1 MVALKKE
8 TGITLLAL
16 LCIMLALVTLNR
28 SANAQAPAQ
37 APSAAKKTMRPGG
50 PTVLD
55 GGRVTFTLNAPEAT
69 KVMLNMQTEVGPSP
83 AAKPVEM
90 AKDAMGV
97 WSVTLGP
104 FKPDFY
110 GYGFIVDGA
119 LIPDP
124 ANRNIW
130 SGTSSAWSSVFV
142 PGPEADFMAEASVPH
157 GYWATLRYYSKVT
170 KTHRQMQVYTPP
182 GYGHSN
188 QSYPVLYLSHGGGG
202 NDTDW
207 IACMRANY
215 IMDNLIAQGKAKPM
229 IVVMPDGNVGS
240 IPQAGA
246 DDIYP
251 EELLGSVIPAAE
263 ENFRIAPGPKNRAMA
278 GLSLGGLWT
287 LNTMLQRPGSFA
299 YYGIFSSGWFD
310 PLREDLLKNHS
321 DRLTN
326 PIINKE
332 TKLIWITCG
341 GPEDV
346 AYKNNLAM
354 VEVFKKYKINH
365 AFIQGTG
372 GHVWDVWRKNLR
384 DFAPLLFR

>member
-1 MVALKKE
+1 MYALKERIGTTLPLMIFTILATVALSLS
-8 TGITLLAL
+8 G
-16 LCIMLALVTLNR
+16 M
-28 SANAQAPAQ
+28 AQQATAPPRQ
-37 APSAAKKTMRPGG
+37 MAPRPPGG
-50 PTVLD
+50 PSVLA
-55 GGRVTFTLNAPEAT
+55 GGQVKFLLNAPQAGQ
-69 KVMLNMQTEVGPSP
+69 VMLNMQTEVGPSP

-90 AKDAMGV
+90 TKDATGV

-104 FKPDFY
+104 LKPNFY

-119 LIPDP
+119 LISDP

-130 SGTSSAWSSVFV
+130 SGVNSAWSSVFV

-157 GYWATLRYYSKVT
+157 GYWATVRYFSKVT
-170 KTHRQMQVYTPP
+170 KTYRQMQVYAPP
-182 GYGHSN
+182 GYGRSN

-215 IMDNLIAQGKAKPM
+215 IMDNLIAQGTAKPM
-229 IVVMPDGNVGS
+229 IIVMPDGNLGAF
-240 IPQAGA
+240 PRAGA

-251 EELLGSVIPAAE
+251 EELLGSVVTAAE
-263 ENFRIAPGPKNRAMA
+263 QNFRIAPGPKNRALA
-278 GLSLGGLWT
+278 GLSLGGIWT
-287 LNTMLQRPGSFA
+287 LNTLFQRPGSFA

-310 PLREDLLKNHS
+310 ALREDLIKNHRE
-321 DRLTN
+321 RLTN

-354 VEVFKKYKINH
+354 VEVFKQHKINH
-365 AFIQGTG
+365 TFIQGAG

-384 DFAPLLFR
+384 DLAPLLFR

>member
-1 MVALKKE
+1 MVVLKKR
-8 TGITLLAL
+8 TDMILPAL
-16 LCIMLALVTLNR
+16 ICVMLVFG
-28 SANAQAPAQ
+28 
-37 APSAAKKTMRPGG
+37 APSASRGAQNPGAAKRQMRPGG
-50 PTVLD
+50 PEVLD
-55 GGRVTFTLNAPEAT
+55 DGRVTFRLHAPEAT
-69 KVMLNMQTEVGPSP
+69 EVMLNMQTDVGPSP

-90 AKDAMGV
+90 TKDAAGV
-97 WSVTLGP
+97 WSTTLGP
-104 FKPDFY
+104 LKPNFY
-110 GYGFIVDGA
+110 GYGFIIDGA
-119 LIPDP
+119 SVPDP

-130 SGTSSAWSSVFV
+130 SGTNSAWSSVFV

-157 GYWATLRYYSKVT
+157 GCWATLRYISKVT
-170 KTHRQMQVYTPP
+170 GTHRQMQVYTPP
-182 GYGHSN
+182 GYGRSG

-229 IVVMPDGNVGS
+229 IIVMPDGNVGS

-263 ENFRIAPGPKNRAMA
+263 ANFRIAPGPKNRALA

-310 PLREDLLKNHS
+310 SIREDLQKNHS
-321 DRLTN
+321 DRLAN
-326 PIINKE
+326 PTINKE
-332 TKLIWITCG
+332 TRLIWITCG

-354 VEVFKKYKINH
+354 VEVFKKYQINH
-365 AFIQGTG
+365 TFIQGTG
-372 GHVWDVWRKNLR
+372 GHVWDIWRKNLR